1 MEEKQLEQVVKDE
14 ERLRELKRQN
24 RQKRRQNVQR
34 SQSSEQ
40 EVTRTIQ
47 KGTIRDYER
56 SQDTG
61 TYTLRIETKHDQVDV
76 IIPMA
81 TEYTLDEELVTLLE
95 WKDID
100 DGRVGDLLDEQVY
113 VNTEENELVL
123 PSTMSPIANMATH
136 FNARTQR
143 YMPTELQY
151 MLMVMMSLI
160 TSLFFLPVLPQ
171 VLGQHPSALEIT
183 IVAVMF
189 ITVQFIV
196 MPAIITLL
204 LKPTKVI
211 HNKAKT
217 IWENKYRKI

>member
-24 RQKRRQNVQR
+24 RQKRRQNVQQ

-113 VNTEENELVL
+113 VNTDTNEILL
-123 PSTMSPIANMATH
+123 PNTMSPISRGITH
-136 FNARTQR
+136 IKPIYHRLVSMFDVELYFLFILLSLLTSIP
-143 YMPTELQY
+143 MP
-151 MLMVMMSLI
+151 SLI
-160 TSLFFLPVLPQ
+160 GLEGPIIVLFTLIWTLFLGPMIKFAFVPVF
-171 VLGQHPSALEIT
+171 SKIYN
-183 IVAVMF
+183 
-189 ITVQFIV
+189 
-196 MPAIITLL
+196 TLSQKWVERYHKL
-204 LKPTKVI
+204 
-211 HNKAKT
+211 
-217 IWENKYRKI
+217 

>member
-1 MEEKQLEQVVKDE
+1 MSDDTIFDEVVKDE
-14 ERLRELKRQN
+14 ERIRELKQAN
-24 RQKRRQNVQR
+24 ERQKH
-34 SQSSEQ
+34 EEEEPDKQ
-40 EVTRTIQ
+40 EETPKIQ
-47 KGTIRDYER
+47 TGTICDYNK
-56 SQDTG
+56 SGDT
-61 TYTLRIETKHDQVDV
+61 YIFEVNAEHENIEISV
-76 IIPMA
+76 PMIDK
-81 TEYTLDEELVTLLE
+81 YSLDEELVTLLE
-95 WKDID
+95 WRDID

-189 ITVQFIV
+189 ITVPFIV